1 MQLFVNGPLWRN
13 EVFIADDIQTDAKQQ
28 GFCYN
33 GLRSCAAQGRAGA
46 DDQLQT
52 HSGLKR
58 DAAHS
63 SRRGVPP
70 APALKLQVSVDCCLG
85 NCPLCIGNGD
95 PLL

>member
-46 DDQLQT
+46 DDSCRHIQSLSVMLLTVQEEECHQPL
-52 HSGLKR
+52 HSNFKSQSTVVLET
-58 DAAHS
+58 
-63 SRRGVPP
+63 V
-70 APALKLQVSVDCCLG
+70 
-85 NCPLCIGNGD
+85 LCA
-95 PLL
+95 